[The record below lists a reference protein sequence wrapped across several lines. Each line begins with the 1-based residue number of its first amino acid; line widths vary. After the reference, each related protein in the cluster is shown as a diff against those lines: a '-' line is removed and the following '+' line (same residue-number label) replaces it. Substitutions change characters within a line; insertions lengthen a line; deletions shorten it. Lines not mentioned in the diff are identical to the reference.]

1 MNLGLQEIL
10 VIAAVALLVFG
21 PGRLPELSRAVGRG
35 MREFRKAVGEIEER
49 IEAETNPPPKVD
61 MQDALPPSPELRV
74 AEAAPQPPDEA
85 RDESAPR

>member
-35 MREFRKAVGEIEER
+35 VREFRKAMSEIEER
-49 IEAETNPPPKVD
+49 IETETNPPPKTD
-61 MQDALPPSPELRV
+61 TQDALPPQ
-74 AEAAPQPPDEA
+74 AALGQTDT
-85 RDESAPR
+85 APREQNEVNSQ